1 MMSGVRMNLQRDS
14 PTTKNKSME
23 TEVITV
29 SGSDMLEA
37 INRSE
42 VDIQVATA
50 HRFPRDIEKCRANIL
65 ALAAM
70 DDTIAYNCFYHLERK
85 DKDGNKSVIEGPS
98 IRLAEIIAASWKNL
112 RIAARILGNDGKTIT
127 AQGVCHDLETNV
139 AYSVETKRSIL
150 TSKGYTYSQD
160 MQVVVGNAAAA
171 IALRNAI
178 CKVVPAVLINSCIKS
193 IQQKALEHIKKN
205 GVSSEWLNC
214 LGYMQKYYKLTE
226 KEILDYIGR
235 KSSADVTAEDIQKLG
250 GVCNAINEKTTTVEE
265 VFKKPKKQKSIAQQV
280 EQQAAA
286 SKQQAEEAM
295 KRTAGRKEAGNA

>member
-1 MMSGVRMNLQRDS
+1 MSGVRMNLQKNS

-112 RIAARILGNDGKTIT
+112 RIAARIIGNDGKTIT

-193 IQQKALEHIKKN
+193 IQQKALEHIKQQ
-205 GVSSEWLNC
+205 GVGSQWTQWL
-214 LGYMQKYYKLTE
+214 GFMQGTYKLAE
-226 KEILDYIGR
+226 KDILDYLGR
-235 KSSADVTAEDIQKLG
+235 KDGSEVTAKDIQKLAG
-250 GVCNAINEKTTTVEE
+250 AYNAIKEGTTTVEE
-265 VFKKPKKQKSIAQQV
+265 AFKKPKEQKSIAQQV

-286 SKQQAEEAM
+286 SKQRAAEAM
-295 KRTAGRKEAGNA
+295 KRTASRKEAGNA

>member
-1 MMSGVRMNLQRDS
+1 
-14 PTTKNKSME
+14 ME

-112 RIAARILGNDGKTIT
+112 RIAARIIGNDGKTIT

-193 IQQKALEHIKKN
+193 IQQKALEHIKQQ
-205 GVSSEWLNC
+205 GVGSQWTQWL
-214 LGYMQKYYKLTE
+214 GFMQGTYKLAE
-226 KEILDYIGR
+226 KDILDYLGR
-235 KSSADVTAEDIQKLG
+235 KDGSEVTAEDIQKLAG
-250 GVCNAINEKTTTVEE
+250 AYNAIKEGTTTVEE
-265 VFKKPKKQKSIAQQV
+265 VFKKPKEQKIIAKQV

-286 SKQQAEEAM
+286 SKQKAEEAM
-295 KRTAGRKEAGNA
+295 KRTASRKEAGNA

>member
-1 MMSGVRMNLQRDS
+1 MNLQKDS
-14 PTTKNKSME
+14 PTKNKSME

-112 RIAARILGNDGKTIT
+112 RIAARIIGNDGKTIT

-214 LGYMQKYYKLTE
+214 LGYMQKYYELTE
-226 KEILDYIGR
+226 REILDYIGR
-235 KSSADVTAEDIQKLG
+235 KEASEVTAEDIQKLG

-265 VFKKPKKQKSIAQQV
+265 VFKKPKEQKSIAQQV

-286 SKQQAEEAM
+286 SKRKAEEAM
-295 KRTAGRKEAGNA
+295 KRTGRKEAGNA

>member
-1 MMSGVRMNLQRDS
+1 MSGVRMNLQKNS

-70 DDTIAYNCFYHLERK
+70 DDTVAYNCFYHLERK

-112 RIAARILGNDGKTIT
+112 RIAARIIGNDGKTIT

-178 CKVVPAVLINSCIKS
+178 CKIVPAVLINSCIKS
-193 IQQKALEHIKKN
+193 IQQKALEHIKQQ
-205 GVSSEWLNC
+205 GVGSQWTQWL
-214 LGYMQKYYKLTE
+214 GFMQGTYKLTE
-226 KEILDYIGR
+226 KDILDYLGR
-235 KSSADVTAEDIQKLG
+235 KDGSEVTAEDIQKLAG
-250 GVCNAINEKTTTVEE
+250 AYNAIKESTTTVEE
-265 VFKKPKKQKSIAQQV
+265 VFKKPKEHKSIAKQV

-286 SKQQAEEAM
+286 SKQKAEEAM

>member
-1 MMSGVRMNLQRDS
+1 MSGVRMNLQKDS

-112 RIAARILGNDGKTIT
+112 RIAARIIGNDGKTIT

-265 VFKKPKKQKSIAQQV
+265 VFKKPKEQKSIAKQV

-286 SKQQAEEAM
+286 SKQKAEESM

>member
-1 MMSGVRMNLQRDS
+1 MNLQKDS
-14 PTTKNKSME
+14 PTKNKSME

-85 DKDGNKSVIEGPS
+85 DKDGNNSVIEGPS

-265 VFKKPKKQKSIAQQV
+265 VFKKPKEQKSIAQQV

-286 SKQQAEEAM
+286 SKQKAEEAM

>member
-1 MMSGVRMNLQRDS
+1 MSGVRMNLQKNS

-70 DDTIAYNCFYHLERK
+70 DDTVAYNCFYHLERK

-112 RIAARILGNDGKTIT
+112 RIAARIIGNDGKTIT

-193 IQQKALEHIKKN
+193 IQQKALEHIKQQ
-205 GVSSEWLNC
+205 GVGSQWTQWL
-214 LGYMQKYYKLTE
+214 GFMQGTYKLTE
-226 KEILDYIGR
+226 KDILDYLGR
-235 KSSADVTAEDIQKLG
+235 KDGSEVTAEDIQKLAG
-250 GVCNAINEKTTTVEE
+250 AYNAIKEGTTTVEE
-265 VFKKPKKQKSIAQQV
+265 TFKKPKQQEAIAQRA
-280 EQQAAA
+280 QAAA
-286 SKQQAEEAM
+286 ESAQQKAEKAM
-295 KRTAGRKEAGNA
+295 NRSQGKTGTAAKK

>member
-1 MMSGVRMNLQRDS
+1 MNLQKNS

-112 RIAARILGNDGKTIT
+112 RIAARIIGNDGKTIT

-265 VFKKPKKQKSIAQQV
+265 VFKKPKEQKSIAKQV

-286 SKQQAEEAM
+286 SKQKAEESM

>member
-1 MMSGVRMNLQRDS
+1 MSGVRMNLQKNS

-112 RIAARILGNDGKTIT
+112 RIAARIIGNDGKTIT

-265 VFKKPKKQKSIAQQV
+265 VFKKPKEQKSIAKQV

-286 SKQQAEEAM
+286 SKQKAEESM

>member
-1 MMSGVRMNLQRDS
+1 MSGVRMNLQKNS

-70 DDTIAYNCFYHLERK
+70 DDTIAYNCFYHLERN

-112 RIAARILGNDGKTIT
+112 RIAARIIGNDGKTIT

-193 IQQKALEHIKKN
+193 IQQKALEHIKQQ
-205 GVSSEWLNC
+205 GVGSQWTQWL
-214 LGYMQKYYKLTE
+214 GFMQGTYKLAE
-226 KEILDYIGR
+226 KDILDYLGR
-235 KSSADVTAEDIQKLG
+235 KDGSEVTAKDIQKLAG
-250 GVCNAINEKTTTVEE
+250 AYNAIKEGTTTVEE
-265 VFKKPKKQKSIAQQV
+265 AFKKPKEQKSIAQQV

-286 SKQQAEEAM
+286 SKQRAAEAM
-295 KRTAGRKEAGNA
+295 KRTASRKEAGNA

>member
-1 MMSGVRMNLQRDS
+1 MSGVRMNLQKNS
-14 PTTKNKSME
+14 PTKNKSME

-112 RIAARILGNDGKTIT
+112 RIAARIIGNDGKTIT

-193 IQQKALEHIKKN
+193 IQQKALEHIKQQ
-205 GVSSEWLNC
+205 GVGSQWTQWL
-214 LGYMQKYYKLTE
+214 GFMQGTYKLTE
-226 KEILDYIGR
+226 KDILDYLGR
-235 KSSADVTAEDIQKLG
+235 KDGSEVTAEDIQKLAG
-250 GVCNAINEKTTTVEE
+250 AYNAIKESTTTVEE
-265 VFKKPKKQKSIAQQV
+265 VFKKSKEQKSIAKQV

-286 SKQQAEEAM
+286 SKQKAEDAM
-295 KRTAGRKEAGNA
+295 KRTAGRKEAENA

>member
-1 MMSGVRMNLQRDS
+1 MNLQKDS
-14 PTTKNKSME
+14 PTKNKSME

-112 RIAARILGNDGKTIT
+112 RIAARIIGNDGKTIT

-235 KSSADVTAEDIQKLG
+235 KSSSYVTAEDIQKLG

-265 VFKKPKKQKSIAQQV
+265 VFKKPKEQKSISQQV

-286 SKQQAEEAM
+286 SKQMAEEAM

>member
-1 MMSGVRMNLQRDS
+1 MSGVKMNLQKNS

-112 RIAARILGNDGKTIT
+112 RIAARIIGNDGKTIT

-265 VFKKPKKQKSIAQQV
+265 VFKKPKEQKSIAKQV

-286 SKQQAEEAM
+286 SKQKAEDAM

>member
-1 MMSGVRMNLQRDS
+1 
-14 PTTKNKSME
+14 ME

-265 VFKKPKKQKSIAQQV
+265 VFKKPKEQKSIAQQV

-286 SKQQAEEAM
+286 SKQKAEEAM
-295 KRTAGRKEAGNA
+295 KRTASRKEAGNA

>member
-1 MMSGVRMNLQRDS
+1 
-14 PTTKNKSME
+14 ME

-42 VDIQVATA
+42 VDIQVSTA

-112 RIAARILGNDGKTIT
+112 RIAARIIGNDGKTIT

-265 VFKKPKKQKSIAQQV
+265 VFKKPKEQKSIAQQV
-280 EQQAAA
+280 EQQAAV
-286 SKQQAEEAM
+286 SKQKAEEAM
-295 KRTAGRKEAGNA
+295 KRTGRKEAGNA

>member
-1 MMSGVRMNLQRDS
+1 
-14 PTTKNKSME
+14 ME

-112 RIAARILGNDGKTIT
+112 RIAARIIGNDGKTIT

-193 IQQKALEHIKKN
+193 IQQKALEHIKQQ
-205 GVSSEWLNC
+205 GVGSQWTQWLDF
-214 LGYMQKYYKLTE
+214 MQGTYKLAE
-226 KEILDYIGR
+226 KDILDYLGR
-235 KSSADVTAEDIQKLG
+235 KDGSKVTAEDIQKLAG
-250 GVCNAINEKTTTVEE
+250 AYNAIKEHTTTVEE
-265 VFKKPKKQKSIAQQV
+265 VFKKPKEQKSIAQQV
-280 EQQAAA
+280 EQQAAS
-286 SKQQAEEAM
+286 SKQKAEEAM
-295 KRTAGRKEAGNA
+295 KRTASRKEAGNA

>member
-1 MMSGVRMNLQRDS
+1 
-14 PTTKNKSME
+14 ME

-112 RIAARILGNDGKTIT
+112 RIAARIIGNDGKTIT

-193 IQQKALEHIKKN
+193 IQQKALEHIKQQ
-205 GVSSEWLNC
+205 GVGSQWTQWL
-214 LGYMQKYYKLTE
+214 GFMQGTYKLSE
-226 KEILDYIGR
+226 KDILDYLGR
-235 KSSADVTAEDIQKLG
+235 KDGSKVTAEDIQKLAG
-250 GVCNAINEKTTTVEE
+250 AYNAIKEQTTTVEE
-265 VFKKPKKQKSIAQQV
+265 VFKKPKEQKSIAQQV
-280 EQQAAA
+280 EQQAVD
-286 SKQQAEEAM
+286 SKQKAEEAM

>member
-1 MMSGVRMNLQRDS
+1 
-14 PTTKNKSME
+14 ME

-112 RIAARILGNDGKTIT
+112 RIAARIIGNDGKTIT

-193 IQQKALEHIKKN
+193 IQQKALEHIKQQ
-205 GVSSEWLNC
+205 GVGSQWTQWL
-214 LGYMQKYYKLTE
+214 GFMQGTYKLTE
-226 KEILDYIGR
+226 KDILDYLGR
-235 KSSADVTAEDIQKLG
+235 KDGSEVTAEDIQKLAG
-250 GVCNAINEKTTTVEE
+250 AYNAIKESTTTVEE
-265 VFKKPKKQKSIAQQV
+265 VFKKSKEQKSIAKQV

-286 SKQQAEEAM
+286 SKQKAEDAM
-295 KRTAGRKEAGNA
+295 KRTAGRKEAENA

>member
-1 MMSGVRMNLQRDS
+1 
-14 PTTKNKSME
+14 ME

-70 DDTIAYNCFYHLERK
+70 DDTIAYKCFYHLERK

-112 RIAARILGNDGKTIT
+112 RIAARIIGNDGKTIT

-265 VFKKPKKQKSIAQQV
+265 VFKKPKEQKSIAKQV

-286 SKQQAEEAM
+286 SKQKAEDAM

>member
-1 MMSGVRMNLQRDS
+1 MNLQKDS

-112 RIAARILGNDGKTIT
+112 RIAARIIGNDGKTIT

-193 IQQKALEHIKKN
+193 IQQKALEHIKQQ
-205 GVSSEWLNC
+205 GVGSQWTQWL
-214 LGYMQKYYKLTE
+214 GFMQGTYELAE
-226 KEILDYIGR
+226 KDILDYLGR
-235 KSSADVTAEDIQKLG
+235 KDGSEVTAEDIQKLAG
-250 GVCNAINEKTTTVEE
+250 AYNAIKEGTTTVEE
-265 VFKKPKKQKSIAQQV
+265 VFKKPKEQKSIAQQV

-286 SKQQAEEAM
+286 SKQKAEEAM

>member
-1 MMSGVRMNLQRDS
+1 MNLQKDS

-112 RIAARILGNDGKTIT
+112 RIAARIIGNDGKTIT

-265 VFKKPKKQKSIAQQV
+265 VFKKPKEQKSIAKQV

-286 SKQQAEEAM
+286 SKQKAEESM